1 VPALLLFG
9 LLRKEVDGVVD
20 ADSLVTSAVI
30 VGAVTLSIAAI
41 GVAVMKETYGKNLDY
56 FEPV

>member
-1 VPALLLFG
+1 
-9 LLRKEVDGVVD
+9 VVD